1 MTALFACAAAMGQA
15 VIDGTTVTN
24 VNSEDYTWDQGVFSV
39 SILNGGKILNSVDS
53 GGYNFVNGITDYK
66 ADSTT
71 LTMSN
76 GAEIDVTATSD
87 ASGASVEADGLT
99 TGGINATIYDSSIKA
114 AANAEDTIYMA
125 ATSALLG
132 YNGDCVIDAKNATF
146 TTSTNNNG
154 SGKIAYSAGV
164 GVSEGRINATF
175 TGSQIVST
183 ATAANGFAQSAGIY
197 TSPYVTDSQ
206 TPKNGDISVSLDSS
220 KIQVKSEGVD
230 NSNSLMTLPSGAYG
244 IVGELATLLWICRT
258 IPKLTPNRT
267 PWRPEFT
274 PKAAR

>member
-1 MTALFACAAAMGQA
+1 
-15 VIDGTTVTN
+15 
-24 VNSEDYTWDQGVFSV
+24 
-39 SILNGGKILNSVDS
+39 
-53 GGYNFVNGITDYK
+53 
-66 ADSTT
+66 
-71 LTMSN
+71 
-76 GAEIDVTATSD
+76 
-87 ASGASVEADGLT
+87 
-99 TGGINATIYDSSIKA
+99 
-114 AANAEDTIYMA
+114 MA

-197 TSPYVTDSQ
+197 TYPYVTDSQ

-244 IVGELATLLWICRT
+244 IVGELGDIALDLSNNSQIDAQSNTLAAGVYAQSGKISGTIADSSIRVAGGEKSYALYAGAEGSSIAIDNSTISGDVDLTSSATL
-258 IPKLTPNRT
+258 N
-267 PWRPEFT
+267 FT
-274 PKAAR
+274 GGTSSVEGKIDGVGKINVNGQADASFGN